1 MPERPIRR
9 FGDPVLKTATDPVTV
24 FDRKLRDLVRDL
36 LDSTHMEGRAGVAAT
51 QIGSTRRVFAY
62 HVEGELGY
70 VVNPELVETG
80 GEKREIGEGCLSV
93 PGLWYPTPRWETA
106 VVRGVDQDNQPV
118 VVRGEGLMAQMLQHE
133 VDHLD
138 GLVYLDRLSPENR
151 RAALKAVRESD
162 WF

>member
-9 FGDPVLKTATDPVTV
+9 FGDPVLKTVTDPVTV
-24 FDRKLRDLVRDL
+24 FDRRLRELVRDL
-36 LDSTHMEGRAGVAAT
+36 LDSTRMEGRAGVAAT

-151 RAALKAVRESD
+151 RAALKAVRGSD

>member
-24 FDRKLRDLVRDL
+24 FDRKLRELVRDL
-36 LDSTHMEGRAGVAAT
+36 LDSTRMEGRAGVAAT

>member
-24 FDRKLRDLVRDL
+24 FDRKLRELVRDL
-36 LDSTHMEGRAGVAAT
+36 LDSTRMEGRAGVAAT

-106 VVRGVDQDNQPV
+106 VVRGVGQDNQPV

>member
-70 VVNPELVETG
+70 IVNPELVETG
-80 GEKREIGEGCLSV
+80 GELREIGEGCLSV

-106 VVRGVDQDNQPV
+106 VVRGVDQDNAPV

>member
-1 MPERPIRR
+1 M
-9 FGDPVLKTATDPVTV
+9 
-24 FDRKLRDLVRDL
+24 
-36 LDSTHMEGRAGVAAT
+36 AAT

>member
-70 VVNPELVETG
+70 IVNPELVETG
-80 GEKREIGEGCLSV
+80 GELREIGEGCLSV

-106 VVRGVDQDNQPV
+106 VVRGVDLDNAPV
-118 VVRGEGLMAQMLQHE
+118 VVQGEGLMAQMLQHE

-151 RAALKAVRESD
+151 RAALRAVRESD

>member
-9 FGDPVLKTATDPVTV
+9 FGDPVLKTVTDPVTV
-24 FDRKLRDLVRDL
+24 FYRKLRELVRDL
-36 LDSTHMEGRAGVAAT
+36 LDSTRMEGRAGVAAT

>member
-80 GEKREIGEGCLSV
+80 GELREIGEGCLSV

-106 VVRGVDQDNQPV
+106 VVRGVDQDNAPV
-118 VVRGEGLMAQMLQHE
+118 VVQGEGLMAQMLQHE

-151 RAALKAVRESD
+151 RAALRAVRESD

>member
-9 FGDPVLKTATDPVTV
+9 FGDPVLNTATDPVTV
-24 FDRKLRDLVRDL
+24 FDRKLRELVRDL
-36 LDSTHMEGRAGVAAT
+36 LDSTRMEGRAGVAAT

-80 GEKREIGEGCLSV
+80 GEQREIGEGCLSV

-118 VVRGEGLMAQMLQHE
+118 VVQGDGLMAQMLQHE

-151 RAALKAVRESD
+151 RAALKAVRESN

>member
-9 FGDPVLKTATDPVTV
+9 FGDPVLKTVTDPVTV
-24 FDRKLRDLVRDL
+24 FDRKLRELVRDL
-36 LDSTHMEGRAGVAAT
+36 LDSTRMEGRAGVAAT

-62 HVEGELGY
+62 HVEDELGY

>member
-9 FGDPVLKTATDPVTV
+9 FGDPVLKTVTDPVTV
-24 FDRKLRDLVRDL
+24 FDRKLRELVRDL
-36 LDSTHMEGRAGVAAT
+36 LDSTRMEGRAGVAAT

-80 GEKREIGEGCLSV
+80 GEQLEIGEGCLSV